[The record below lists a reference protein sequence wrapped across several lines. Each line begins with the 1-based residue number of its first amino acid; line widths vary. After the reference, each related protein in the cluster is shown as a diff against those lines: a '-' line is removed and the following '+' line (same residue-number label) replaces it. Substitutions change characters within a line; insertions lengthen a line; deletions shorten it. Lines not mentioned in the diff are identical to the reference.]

1 MNFAQCT
8 SNFAYGKWRSLYPTP
23 LEDFRAILN
32 RMDGRKLFS
41 FLLWP
46 IGDGVDVDDAIRREM
61 RRKGPL
67 TYIQTAGDAGALS
80 VEIRVQDGPGPR
92 GHWSVG
98 RQGEATEPLRTVTWA
113 VEQYKME
120 IPNNELFTADQAA
133 LVFEQYLINGGFLDW
148 EKWTLRPTFAD
159 SSSLAVKDE

>member
-1 MNFAQCT
+1 MKFAQRTNNFA
-8 SNFAYGKWRSLYPTP
+8 NGEWRRLHATV
-23 LEDFRAILN
+23 LEDCQAFLG
-32 RMDGRKLFS
+32 RMNGIRPFS
-41 FLLWP
+41 LLLWRLP
-46 IGDGVDVDDAIRREM
+46 DNEDVELAINR
-61 RRKGPL
+61 
-67 TYIQTAGDAGALS
+67 
-80 VEIRVQDGPGPR
+80 EIRKEGPSTFIQAAGKASALCVEVRIQDDSGPR

-148 EKWTLRPTFAD
+148 EQWTLRPTFAD
-159 SSSLAVKDE
+159 SSSLAVKDD